1 MLAVY
6 LACLVT
12 GGFVVV
18 ISLFGGGEADL
29 DVDVGSDASEIE
41 AEDGAESGGE
51 GAGGIARLLSLR
63 NGVFFA
69 CFFGLSGSLLTLLGA
84 GFVPTLGAAIVLGLV
99 SAAAVHRVMGY
110 LRRSQSGAVPEPSAL
125 AGARARVL
133 VGPSRVRPGKVEVS
147 AGDRTQQLVARVHA
161 ESGVDHFEPG
171 DSVVIVRVEDGRA
184 LVAEKTFFA

>member
-1 MLAVY
+1 MLALY

-18 ISLFGGGEADL
+18 MSLFGGGEADL
-29 DVDVGSDASEIE
+29 DVDVDADASEVE
-41 AEDGAESGGE
+41 SDDGTESEQE
-51 GAGGIARLLSLR
+51 GAAGVARLLTMR

-69 CFFGLSGSLLTLLGA
+69 CFFGLGGSLLTLLGA
-84 GFVPTLGAAIVLGLV
+84 GFAPTLVASVVLGLA
-99 SAAAVHRVMGY
+99 SAAAVHHVMGY
-110 LRRSQSGAVPEPSAL
+110 LRRSQSGAVPEPAAL

-133 VGPSRVRPGKVEVS
+133 VGPTRVRPGKVEVS

-171 DSVVIVRVEDGRA
+171 DNVVIVRVEDGRA
-184 LVAEKTFFA
+184 LVAEKTFFG